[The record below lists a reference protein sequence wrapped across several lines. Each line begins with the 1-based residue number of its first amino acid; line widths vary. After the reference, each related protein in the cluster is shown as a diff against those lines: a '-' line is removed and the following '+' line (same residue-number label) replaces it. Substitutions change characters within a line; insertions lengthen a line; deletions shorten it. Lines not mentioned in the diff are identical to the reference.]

1 MQGSTDAD
9 ADTLSLVSVST
20 PSNSLATVAKSGN
33 NVFVKGSI
41 IQPFMGM
48 FTFNYTITD
57 GTSTSTNTVT
67 VAVYNNAPTV
77 RTISASINATLYPN
91 GFSTSIITNSNTGL
105 RPSDVDVADAP
116 FLRVSAV
123 SGTFPGTATYTD
135 NGVTY
140 SYAPTTSANYTAVIT
155 YTVSDGL
162 LTSSGILSIFVYGYI
177 PLTFAPTPTASPTST
192 ALSTTA
198 EPTFDPMLQSG
209 IILQQY
215 DQTTSRYTII
225 YKTTTRYPAIIT
237 DFKLDSI
244 TNTTNS
250 TVYMDYMTNTTSY
263 DSNTLLFTK
272 LFTIKFGLTSGCYF
286 TGMYTF
292 TASIGDQNVI
302 TVSGSITTENVCT
315 IASIDNALATL
326 FTSYRDASYST
337 LSSTFTGQEKAYLL
351 GVVTSSTIPIVSITL
366 RDVYVTWINSS
377 DVTLRSGG
385 TNTNIVPNA
394 YFQVSKDNSLEIRFE
409 FVPSALYSFGVGDH
423 SLGIVAV
430 VDIQYST
437 GRRVTMMT
445 ASSTES
451 VKITYK
457 QVIAM
462 ANGASAKCFL
472 FLVLLAMMVHL

>member
-41 IQPFMGM
+41 IQPFMGV

-57 GTSTSTNTVT
+57 GTATSANTVT
-67 VAVYNNAPTV
+67 VAVFNNAPTV
-77 RTISASINATLYPN
+77 RTISASINATQYPN
-91 GFSTSIITNSNTGL
+91 GFSTSIITNSNIGL

-116 FLRVSAV
+116 FLRVSAA
-123 SGTFPGTATYTD
+123 SGTFPGTATFTD

-140 SYAPTTSANYTAVIT
+140 NHAPTTSANYTAIIA

-177 PLTFAPTPTASPTST
+177 PLTFAPTPTASPTFT
-192 ALSTTA
+192 LPTTT
-198 EPTFDPMLQSG
+198 EPTIDPMLQSG

-250 TVYMDYMTNTTSY
+250 TVYMDSMTNTTSY
-263 DSNTLLFTK
+263 DSNSLLFTK

-286 TGMYTF
+286 TGTYTF
-292 TASIGDQNVI
+292 TANIGVQNVI
-302 TVSGSITTENVCT
+302 MVYGSITTENVCT
-315 IASIDNALATL
+315 IASIANALATL

-366 RDVYVTWINSS
+366 RDVYVTWINGS

-394 YFQVSKDNSLEIRFE
+394 SFQVSKDNSLEIRFE
-409 FVPSALYSFGVGDH
+409 FVPSALFSFGVGDH

-430 VDIQYST
+430 VDVQYST

-457 QVIAM
+457 QALAT
-462 ANGASAKCFL
+462 ANGASAKCIL
-472 FLVLLAMMVHL
+472 FLALLAMTVHL